1 MNCGSTAHPQN
12 RQLISFFSVFS
23 ESIISQIIGD
33 ELLKELQ
40 PHRRVKRRE
49 KILPGQFVT
58 DLIRRPLLR
67 VIVVF
72 QFLSLCPIDSSTFPN
87 C

>member
-58 DLIRRPLLR
+58 DLNTTLLR